1 MAPASVKFSGPR
13 MTFLASIA
21 TNASVGLTIG
31 GYSIS
36 VLAIAQE
43 FHASLTL
50 ASLGISLVVLALS
63 VCPPLVVKL
72 QNRFSI
78 RNTMI
83 AGAIIAAAGYLALS
97 VVPSIWALLAI
108 YALVIGPATVM
119 FGTFAASVLVSN
131 WYVEGRGRVLGIVS
145 MPVMIML
152 APLAAAPILSAHGL
166 RTLFLVLAAAHVLL
180 IPMLLPVIDRP
191 AQVGQRAYG
200 AGDDETPLAS
210 KGVIPLSDL
219 FRRADFWLLLIANG
233 LLSGSGMAKVSHLA
247 SIAAEQGCTLDQAA
261 LLMSISGGAGIVGA
275 FAFGWLADRLG
286 GAATLLLNA
295 GLQVATWS
303 ILLLHPHMALL
314 ILDGFIMGACGAG
327 VYALVAVVCSQLY
340 GSGNVGRSLSIVNAC
355 GTPILFL
362 IPPIMGAIHDATGG
376 YATAILVLMAICAV
390 AGTMFALVV
399 RGELG
404 MRHAAIGSDSNLS
417 PEVVAPPPQV

>member
-1 MAPASVKFSGPR
+1 
-13 MTFLASIA
+13 
-21 TNASVGLTIG
+21 
-31 GYSIS
+31 
-36 VLAIAQE
+36 
-43 FHASLTL
+43 
-50 ASLGISLVVLALS
+50 
-63 VCPPLVVKL
+63 VVKL

-78 RNTMI
+78 RNTMV

-191 AQVGQRAYG
+191 AQVGQRPYG
-200 AGDDETPLAS
+200 AGDDETALAS
-210 KGVIPLSDL
+210 KGVVLSLGDL

-404 MRHAAIGSDSNLS
+404 MRRAAIGSDSNLS